1 MLSLFAFVCR
11 IKEGKLS
18 FSLVFIGIFYFF
30 FRFRN
35 SAYLYTPLV
44 PKNEKFSSNSGGRVL
59 SLGAITNETSFSIA
73 LRERLLLLPFCV
85 ARKILRMKTC
95 GFLHFIDMFRLLSP
109 FARSAVPMYGD
120 VRANEDFRSKPE
132 EPRRADPP
140 FAHSSC
146 ASHYGGGGTS
156 LASDGEGGTSR
167 GQMSLSVTFG
177 DSSPKGRAFL
187 SISER

>member
-1 MLSLFAFVCR
+1 MLSLFAFVVLR
-11 IKEGKLS
+11 KENFRFSSFLLEFFIS
-18 FSLVFIGIFYFF
+18 FSVFGTRRIYIRLSSRRTKNFPQTPAGGSSLWAQPQTKHFF
-30 FRFRN
+30 K
-35 SAYLYTPLV
+35 SSKGEAYASP
-44 PKNEKFSSNSGGRVL
+44 F
-59 SLGAITNETSFSIA
+59 
-73 LRERLLLLPFCV
+73 LRCV
-85 ARKILRMKTC
+85 KKLRMKTC

-120 VRANEDFRSKPE
+120 VRTNEDFRSKPE

-140 FAHSSC
+140 FGHSSC

-167 GQMSLSVTFG
+167 RQKPLSVTFG

-187 SISER
+187 IISER